1 MKRSAGL
8 FAWAAAVAVFAAAGQ
23 EVPRLQSS
31 EPRAFG
37 YQVGDLVAR
46 RVSVALPAGWQL
58 DARSLPQ
65 PGARGQALEL
75 RRVESGST
83 SRSSGR
89 QLEIDLEYQ
98 VFLSPPVVRT
108 LEIPAF
114 KLVLKGPT
122 RSAELLVEAWP
133 VTVAPLVPVEVSPRR
148 GLGELRPDQE
158 PPLVATAAL
167 ATRLMV
173 DAALAALLIGAL
185 VCARLGAFWRAARNR
200 PFAQAWRQL
209 RRLGDGASDAQ
220 WREACRQVHA
230 ALNRSAGE
238 VVFESGLARF
248 VAAQPRFGAV
258 EGDLEIFLKRSR
270 NAFFG
275 GVARQPGDVQWLIAS
290 CRRLRDAERGRL

>member
-1 MKRSAGL
+1 MNRSSVLVAC
-8 FAWAAAVAVFAAAGQ
+8 AAAVVATAAAGQ
-23 EVPRLQSS
+23 EVPRLLAS

-46 RVSVALPAGWQL
+46 RISVDLPAGWQL
-58 DARSLPQ
+58 DSRSLPQ

-75 RRVESGST
+75 RRVEAGAT
-83 SRSSGR
+83 SIGNGR
-89 QLEIDLEYQ
+89 RYEIKLEYQ

-108 LEIPAF
+108 LEIPSF
-114 KLVLKGPT
+114 KLVLAGPT
-122 RSAELLVEAWP
+122 RSEELRVEAWP
-133 VTVAPLVPVEVSPRR
+133 VTVAPLVAVEASPRR
-148 GLGELRPDQE
+148 GLGELRPDRE

-167 ATRLMV
+167 TRRLLV
-173 DAALAALLIGAL
+173 WAALAALLIVGL
-185 VCARLGAFWRAARNR
+185 VAGRLGLFWRAARDR

-220 WREACRQVHA
+220 WLDACRRVHA

-238 VVFESGLARF
+238 VVFESGLAGF

-258 EGDLEIFLKRSR
+258 RDDLAIFLKRSR
-270 NAFFG
+270 DEFFG
-275 GVARQPGDVQWLIAS
+275 GVARQSGDVRWLVAT

>member
-1 MKRSAGL
+1 MKRFTAL
-8 FAWAAAVAVFAAAGQ
+8 IACAAAVVATAAAGQ
-23 EVPRLQSS
+23 EVPRLQLS

-58 DARSLPQ
+58 DAQSLPQ
-65 PGARGQALEL
+65 PGARGQAFEL
-75 RRVESGST
+75 RRVEAGAT
-83 SRSSGR
+83 SRGR
-89 QLEIDLEYQ
+89 GKQLEIELEYQ
-98 VFLSPPVVRT
+98 IFLSPPAVRT

-122 RSAELLVEAWP
+122 RSADLLVEAWP

-167 ATRLMV
+167 ATRLRV

-185 VCARLGAFWRAARNR
+185 VCARLGAFWRAARDR

-209 RRLGDGASDAQ
+209 RRLGEGASDAQ
-220 WREACRQVHA
+220 WLEACRQVHA

-258 EGDLEIFLKRSR
+258 QDELATFLKRSH

-275 GVARQPGDVQWLIAS
+275 GVARRSGDVQWLVGT